1 MFQIAYFSTATA
13 PQDSVGIERILLTS
27 RANNLRDDITGLL
40 VAGSDRY
47 MQVIEGPRRAM
58 ETLYAAIRA
67 DDRHF
72 AVTTLVERTT
82 LERSF
87 EGWTMAYRREHGL
100 NQFNSFPAVLTHLTA
115 KVEDLMLRG
124 QIRLFADTFITAPL
138 VIDPIL
144 WKMAS

>member
-13 PQDSVGIERILLTS
+13 PQDAVVIERILLTA

-82 LERSF
+82 LERCF

-100 NQFNSFPAVLTHLTA
+100 DQFNSFPAVLNHLTA
-115 KVEDLMLRG
+115 KVEDRLLRG

-138 VIDPIL
+138 VDDPVL